1 MKPINSKDYKHYLK
15 KSHVKI
21 IDHATVEEND
31 KHKLISVFNHGGL
44 TAIKLQRITAIK
56 NIFFISERK
65 FRYST
70 QEKIHL
76 AKINISKLPIIWL
89 ENKLVSYFNSIMDSS
104 GVDHF
109 YVYAYEKLV
118 NDMLD
123 LQSRPYSLA
132 RDAVSKYKFYLKK
145 KN

>member
-1 MKPINSKDYKHYLK
+1 
-15 KSHVKI
+15 
-21 IDHATVEEND
+21 
-31 KHKLISVFNHGGL
+31 
-44 TAIKLQRITAIK
+44 
-56 NIFFISERK
+56 
-65 FRYST
+65 
-70 QEKIHL
+70 
-76 AKINISKLPIIWL
+76 
-89 ENKLVSYFNSIMDSS
+89 MDSS

>member
-1 MKPINSKDYKHYLK
+1 
-15 KSHVKI
+15 
-21 IDHATVEEND
+21 
-31 KHKLISVFNHGGL
+31 
-44 TAIKLQRITAIK
+44 
-56 NIFFISERK
+56 
-65 FRYST
+65 
-70 QEKIHL
+70 
-76 AKINISKLPIIWL
+76 
-89 ENKLVSYFNSIMDSS
+89 MDSS

-145 KN
+145 KIKALWKKIFKKQSKNLN